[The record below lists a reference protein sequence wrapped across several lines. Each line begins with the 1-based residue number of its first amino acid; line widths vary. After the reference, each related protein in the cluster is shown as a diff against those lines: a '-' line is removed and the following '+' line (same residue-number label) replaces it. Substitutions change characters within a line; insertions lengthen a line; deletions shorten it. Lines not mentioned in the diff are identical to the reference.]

1 MDISQIIAGLP
12 SNIFI
17 ILMVLAGIAIF
28 LVIIIFL
35 IKYLMENA
43 PFAYVNARVR
53 SMESRLLDEHKLNEL
68 IESAGMTEFIGL
80 LEDTE
85 YGPYISDAS
94 NDAMGIEKAL
104 NTHLAHVYQTLSEI
118 SPSKSRKI
126 LKLFE
131 KRFDVQNIKTLLRAK
146 YVGLDA
152 EETFKLII
160 PLGTIPENKLRELCE
175 TKAIEEV
182 VNGLEGTEYS
192 KILSNELATYEQT
205 GKLISVE
212 LALDKYIL
220 ENLWKSVGIEGTN
233 EDIFKEFVGAIIDI
247 ENLKVILRG
256 KADGLSSENILN
268 YILNVGYE
276 LAPWKLKELAES
288 ESIEGVI
295 SSLEGTKYGTII
307 SENLEEYDKTKSVY
321 VFEKALDKYLA
332 KIGKNLSLRQPFGV
346 GPVIGLITSKEQEIK
361 NLKIIIKG
369 KIEGLPS
376 NQIREL
382 LTA

>member
-205 GKLISVE
+205 GKLISFE

>member
-205 GKLISVE
+205 GKLISFE

-268 YILNVGYE
+268 YILNVEYE

>member
-1 MDISQIIAGLP
+1 MDISQMIAGLP

-28 LVIIIFL
+28 MVIIIFL

-53 SMESRLLDEHKLNEL
+53 SMESRLLDEHKINEL
-68 IESAGMTEFIGL
+68 IEAAGMSEFVGF
-80 LEDTE
+80 LEDTD
-85 YGPYISDAS
+85 YGAYLSDS
-94 NDAMGIEKAL
+94 NNDSIGIEKAL
-104 NTHLAHVYQTLSEI
+104 NTHLAHVYKTLVNM
-118 SPSKSRKI
+118 SPDKARNI

-131 KRFDVQNIKTLLRAK
+131 KKFDVQNIKTLLRAK
-146 YVGLDA
+146 YVGLNA
-152 EETFKLII
+152 EETFNLII

-175 TKAIEEV
+175 ARTVEEV
-182 VNGLEGTEYS
+182 LNGLEGTEYS
-192 KILSNELATYEQT
+192 KILSNELAMYEQT
-205 GKLISVE
+205 GRLSSFE

-220 ENLWKSVGIEGTN
+220 ENLWKSVGIEGTT
-233 EDIFKEFVGAIIDI
+233 EDIFKEFVGAMIDI
-247 ENLKVILRG
+247 ENLKVILRA
-256 KADGLSSENILN
+256 KSDNISSEDTLN

-288 ESIEGVI
+288 ESIEGII
-295 SSLEGTKYGTII
+295 SALEGTKYGSII
-307 SENLEEYDKTKSVY
+307 SENLEEYEKTGSVY

-332 KIGKNLSLRQPFGV
+332 EVGKKVSLRQPFGV
-346 GPVIGLITSKEQEIK
+346 GPIIGLITAKEQEIK

-369 KIEGLPS
+369 KIEGLSS

-382 LTA
+382 LKA